1 MSVTKNDTTELT
13 VELPFNVTNEEARLA
28 LAVRLFEKG
37 RVSLGQAAKLAGFS
51 KRAFIDVLGREGIP
65 VVNYPAAELAEE
77 MEVEL

>member
-1 MSVTKNDTTELT
+1 MNAILEHAGELA
-13 VELPFNVTNEEARLA
+13 VELPFNVSHDEARLA

-37 RVSLGQAAKLAGFS
+37 RISLGQAAKLAGFS

-77 MEVEL
+77 MKIEL